1 MSGTRAGTALPGM
14 AGQRSELTD
23 GMSTDEQ
30 THDAGDACPLPTVDQ
45 APDDD
50 VLASIL
56 ARSHSV
62 AVVGASP
69 DPLRTSHAIATWLMN
84 NTDYELYL
92 VNPFGGDADVE
103 GHGFYAAL
111 SDLPVAPDLV
121 VVFRRSEDVPPVADA
136 AIEADASVLWLQ
148 LGIVNDVAAA
158 YARAAGLGVVQ
169 NRCIKVEYA
178 RLSERIE
185 AAQAQ

>member
-1 MSGTRAGTALPGM
+1 
-14 AGQRSELTD
+14 
-23 GMSTDEQ
+23 MSTDEQ
-30 THDAGDACPLPTVDQ
+30 IYDASDACPLPSPNQ
-45 APDDD
+45 APEDE

-56 ARSHSV
+56 ARSQSV

-84 NTDYELYL
+84 NTKYELYL
-92 VNPFGGDADVE
+92 VNPNGGDADIE

-111 SDLPVAPDLV
+111 SDLPVAPDIV

-148 LGIVNDVAAA
+148 LGIVNDTAAA
-158 YARAAGLGVVQ
+158 SARAAGLGVVQ

-178 RLSERIE
+178 RLSELIE

>member
-1 MSGTRAGTALPGM
+1 
-14 AGQRSELTD
+14 
-23 GMSTDEQ
+23 MSTDEQ
-30 THDAGDACPLPTVDQ
+30 APNAGDACPLPTVDQ
-45 APDDD
+45 APDDE
-50 VLASIL
+50 VLAGIL
-56 ARSHSV
+56 ARSRSV

-69 DPLRTSHAIATWLMN
+69 SPLRTSHAISTWLMN

-92 VNPFGGDADVE
+92 VNPRGGDADIE

-111 SDLPVAPDLV
+111 SDLPIAPDIV

-148 LGIVNDVAAA
+148 LGIVNEPAAA
-158 YARAAGLGVVQ
+158 SARAAGLGVVQ

-178 RLSERIE
+178 RLSEQIE
-185 AAQAQ
+185 AVRAH